1 VSPWSRRGDYLVIV
15 LPRGADVLEGILAA
29 AQEAEVTSGALTGI
43 GAIESPRLAW
53 FDRYNKAYRER
64 TFDGVWEIAN
74 MTGNLSQSEG
84 ELRLHC
90 HLTAADREC
99 RVRAGHLAG
108 GRVAVTCEV
117 TVVPYDDPL
126 VRRMDPAFDLPLLD
140 LQD

>member
-1 VSPWSRRGDYLVIV
+1 MLIV
-15 LPRGADVLEGILAA
+15 LPRGADVLDGVLAA
-29 AQEAEVTSGALTGI
+29 AREAEVASGAFSGI

-74 MTGNLSQSEG
+74 MTGNLSRYDG

-90 HLTAADREC
+90 HLTASDRDC

-108 GRVAVTCEV
+108 GKVAVTCEV
-117 TVVPYDDPL
+117 TLVPYDDPL
-126 VRRMDPAFDLPLLD
+126 VRRMDADFDLPLLD
-140 LQD
+140 L